1 MLIKHLVV
9 CTQSLSHIHPQLY
22 ILFPPKLWEQ
32 CHQALTF
39 AFVRYTFCFCGT
51 GLRMFFSAPL
61 VFPCLREKVAQYGV
75 GEKKKSPSWKGRGEH
90 SLYDLSQQIYS
101 TWEKK
106 WNNFIGSRCWHCVGY
121 WRWKEFSPSLQLQS
135 GIDGSQGPCDAS
147 PSQLERT
154 AEAVWDPK
162 WSQPVISTYKK
173 HQGLSLFAAYFSP
186 AGCIIYIFHVI
197 LRLERQVK
205 IKHLKNTTIWGIL

>member
-106 WNNFIGSRCWHCVGY
+106 MKQLYWKQMLTLCRLLKMERVLSVVAVTKRYWWQSRSLWCVT
-121 WRWKEFSPSLQLQS
+121 F
-135 GIDGSQGPCDAS
+135 
-147 PSQLERT
+147 
-154 AEAVWDPK
+154 
-162 WSQPVISTYKK
+162 
-173 HQGLSLFAAYFSP
+173 P
-186 AGCIIYIFHVI
+186 AGEDSRSSMRPKMKSACDFNVQETPRTKLVCCIFFPCRMHNIY
-197 LRLERQVK
+197 LSCN
-205 IKHLKNTTIWGIL
+205 IKAGKTS